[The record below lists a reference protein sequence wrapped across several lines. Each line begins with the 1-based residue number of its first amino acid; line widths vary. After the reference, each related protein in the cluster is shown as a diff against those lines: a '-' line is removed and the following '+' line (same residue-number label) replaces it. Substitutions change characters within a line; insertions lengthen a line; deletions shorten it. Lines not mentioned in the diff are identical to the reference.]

1 MQSKVALGSHN
12 FYFFS
17 SVKALVKRHQRHWLC
32 GFPVGSREAKQLC
45 TTLTQVADRVHL
57 PLGSQLAALSGA
69 GGAWI
74 VTNCRSDVRMDVSAP
89 KALLQEASCQHLID
103 PPMSCLAD
111 MPQFLG
117 VRNRTVLYQGS
128 IELTSSW
135 WWLFCY
141 SVTETAWLVPS
152 RGSLHGS
159 WCSCALRMAIQWL
172 DDAPKKLVPQNL
184 L

>member
-17 SVKALVKRHQRHWLC
+17 SMKALVKRHQRHWLC

-57 PLGSQLAALSGA
+57 PLGSQLAALSRA

-89 KALLQEASCQHLID
+89 KALLQEASCQHLIE

-117 VRNRTVLYQGS
+117 VQNRTVLYQGS
-128 IELTSSW
+128 IESTSSW
-135 WWLFCY
+135 
-141 SVTETAWLVPS
+141 
-152 RGSLHGS
+152 
-159 WCSCALRMAIQWL
+159 
-172 DDAPKKLVPQNL
+172 
-184 L
+184 

>member
-17 SVKALVKRHQRHWLC
+17 SMKALVKRHQRHWLC

-74 VTNCRSDVRMDVSAP
+74 VTNCRSEFAWTSVRQRRCCRRLAANISSNLPCPAWRICHNSWGCRTELCYI
-89 KALLQEASCQHLID
+89 KAAL
-103 PPMSCLAD
+103 
-111 MPQFLG
+111 
-117 VRNRTVLYQGS
+117 NRRRVGDG
-128 IELTSSW
+128 
-135 WWLFCY
+135 Y
-141 SVTETAWLVPS
+141 SVTETA
-152 RGSLHGS
+152 
-159 WCSCALRMAIQWL
+159 
-172 DDAPKKLVPQNL
+172 
-184 L
+184 